1 MAFVYCDTGH
11 DTSDIVWTNNNEMI
25 EAIFGIVLAIA
36 GGGDKSVDPASVL
49 IKVGQGASKIKE
61 KKKTDELNASIHEE
75 VYQMTKDMI
84 YKTYYKGGQ

>member
-1 MAFVYCDTGH
+1 
-11 DTSDIVWTNNNEMI
+11 MI